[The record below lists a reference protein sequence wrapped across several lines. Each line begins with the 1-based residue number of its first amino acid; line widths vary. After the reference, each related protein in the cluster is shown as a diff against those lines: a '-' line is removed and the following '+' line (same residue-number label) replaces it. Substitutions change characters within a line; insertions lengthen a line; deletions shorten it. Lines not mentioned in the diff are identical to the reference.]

1 METHEQ
7 DKLEKVDYGAFKCIG
22 FLPGETQVDDLTV
35 IKFQGRIE
43 DLVPEHFFPATY
55 TIQVITGGSLMA
67 NINNQEYDLHVG
79 GAFFASP
86 DFLLKHPS
94 VSSLCEIYVL
104 SFSRK
109 IAQELAIP
117 FTLAQTAQIYVH
129 PVWQMCERKTQ
140 RVVRYMELLKEILD
154 DKNREA
160 AIHLVNSLLLY
171 MAGDF
176 AGGQLNQ
183 PQLSRNEEITGRF
196 LSLVDAH
203 CQDQHSLDWY
213 ASEMCLSTRYVANTV
228 KQTLGFT
235 ASEAIERAL
244 TQRAKAILS
253 TSTTPIQEIAEALGF
268 QNQSHFGTFFKRK
281 TGVSPS
287 AFRAKYHS

>member
-67 NINNQEYDLHVG
+67 NINNQEYDLHAG

-94 VSSLCEIYVL
+94 VSSLCVIYVL

-253 TSTTPIQEIAEALGF
+253 TSTTPIQKIAEALGF